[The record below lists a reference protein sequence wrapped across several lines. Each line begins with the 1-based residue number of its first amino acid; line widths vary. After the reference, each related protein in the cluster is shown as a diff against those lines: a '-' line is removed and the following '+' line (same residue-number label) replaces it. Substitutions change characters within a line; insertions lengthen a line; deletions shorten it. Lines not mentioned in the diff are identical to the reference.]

1 MWKHKSLLIGVLGV
15 LLLSGLAHASAA
27 ESREGIIR
35 LASLSSVPVPNVR
48 YISGEITW
56 VDVKLGKLQLRED
69 SSRGTQE
76 AAEYRDYRM
85 NQQATNV
92 TDPSD
97 KKFLT
102 VKDLRPG
109 QRVAIE
115 FEPVGSAGEK
125 MARKITVEPTPDP
138 VYQEAFGEIE
148 AIDVNAGTF
157 VLENRPAI
165 RRDGGLSDLSYFL
178 FEPKEIVV
186 MKSPSKEP
194 VRLEMK
200 PGDPVK
206 VEYVVKDGKQ
216 WIHSVTLYSPV
227 PEVVEKTTTTTTT
240 TSITTKE

>member
-1 MWKHKSLLIGVLGV
+1 MLRHKLSLIGFLGV
-15 LLLSGLAHASAA
+15 LLLGGLAQASAA
-27 ESREGIIR
+27 EYRDGTIR
-35 LASLSSVPVPNVR
+35 LASLVSEPIPALNR
-48 YISGEITW
+48 ISGEITW
-56 VDVKLGKLQLRED
+56 VDVKLGRLQLREG
-69 SSRGTQE
+69 S
-76 AAEYRDYRM
+76 AEYRDYRM

-115 FEPVGSAGEK
+115 FEPVGSAGEQ

-216 WIHSVTLYSPV
+216 RIHSITLYSPV
-227 PEVVEKTTTTTTT
+227 PEVVEKTTTTTIT
-240 TSITTKE
+240 TSVTTKE